1 MTTAP
6 LLALGLLVGLVLAGA
21 PAVAQQFSADLVT
34 SAAGGAAG
42 KLYVADG
49 KVRIETPDFPDG
61 FFLVDGNAGSAY
73 FIRPAQRVFME
84 ARQSTPLT
92 RILVPLDPDD
102 PCGQWQAM
110 AASTGAAIAGE
121 HWRCDR
127 LGAETVD
134 GRETVKYRA
143 LSPQRREHDAW
154 VSPRL
159 RFAVRFDTA
168 HGDAV
173 ELRNIAE
180 GPQPPELFAMPTG
193 LRKFDPQ
200 RLIDRI
206 KQSDVWVE
214 PEAKARSE

>member
-6 LLALGLLVGLVLAGA
+6 LAALSLLAGLALAGA

-34 SAAGGAAG
+34 SAAAAAG

-49 KVRIETPDFPDG
+49 KVRIEMPEFPDG
-61 FFLVDGNAGSAY
+61 FFLINGNAGSAY
-73 FIRPAQRVFME
+73 FIRPAQHVFME

-92 RILVPLDPDD
+92 RILVPLDPED
-102 PCGQWQAM
+102 PCRQWQAM
-110 AASTGAAIAGE
+110 AVSAGAATAGE
-121 HWRCDR
+121 AWRCDR

-134 GRETVKYRA
+134 GRETVKYHV
-143 LSPQRREHDAW
+143 LSPQRREHEAW
-154 VSPRL
+154 VSPSL
-159 RFAVRFDTA
+159 HFAVRLDTA
-168 HGDAV
+168 QGGAV

-180 GPQPPELFAMPTG
+180 GPQPPELFAMPPG

-214 PEAKARSE
+214 PEANARRE